1 MAVGT
6 CWQALFSFL
15 KSLHLRH
22 DLVSGG
28 VGVGVLSH
36 FSCVKY
42 VTLCDPMDRSLPGF
56 SVQSRTMKTSTLTK
70 GLPGHP
76 CSDLTEIWLLELLSQ
91 YTSRTISVAYIQ
103 ETIFPQK
110 NIIHWHLR
118 KRYSSS
124 WFSHILKFMCN
135 LGHKIYKVS
144 MILYQIRLYQQ
155 TCWSH

>member
-42 VTLCDPMDRSLPGF
+42 VTLCDPMDRSLPA
-56 SVQSRTMKTSTLTK
+56 
-70 GLPGHP
+70 GLLCPRDSPGKNTGMGCHA
-76 CSDLTEIWLLELLSQ
+76 LLQ
-91 YTSRTISVAYIQ
+91 G
-103 ETIFPQK
+103 IFMTQVSNP
-110 NIIHWHLR
+110 HL
-118 KRYSSS
+118 
-124 WFSHILKFMCN
+124 
-135 LGHKIYKVS
+135 
-144 MILYQIRLYQQ
+144 
-155 TCWSH
+155 